1 MANFKGLVTGILSS
15 STFGLI
21 PLFTLPLMAQGMTFD
36 SILFYRFLTAGVAI
50 GILLPIRGI
59 VRNPKI

>member
-50 GILLPIRGI
+50 GILLPIRGN
-59 VRNPKI
+59 RS